1 MERRRLAVL
10 AIALVAALVSA
21 DVAVAAKPRATQLR
35 QPLAVSFAGQWRT
48 WWGAATFGSATSG
61 SGAVTLASAVP
72 TSPGETHSALIT
84 TKKTWRDSTISFN
97 TTTLDQLRRGSAP
110 NTWEVGWVMF
120 RFRDLANY
128 YYFIVKTNGFELGK
142 KQGSDAQ
149 IFLATGDLP
158 RLTLNRSHA
167 VTLHVQGARIQVA
180 VDGNQVVDF
189 TDPNPLAGSGSV
201 GLYEEDSHVRFDSFV
216 TS

>member
-1 MERRRLAVL
+1 MERRRLA
-10 AIALVAALVSA
+10 ATASALLAALILA
-21 DVAVAAKPRATQLR
+21 GVATATPPPKQLR
-35 QPLAVSFAGQWRT
+35 QPSAVSFAGQWRT
-48 WWGAATFGSATSG
+48 WWGAATFGS
-61 SGAVTLASAVP
+61 GAVTLASAVP
-72 TSPGETHSALIT
+72 TAPGETHSALIT

-97 TTTLDQLRRGSAP
+97 TTTLNQLRLGSAP

-128 YYFIVKTNGFELGK
+128 YYFMVKTNGFELGK

-167 VTLHVQGARIQVA
+167 VTLRVQGARIQVT

-189 TDPNPLAGSGSV
+189 TDPHPLAGAGSV
-201 GLYEEDSHVRFDSFV
+201 GLYEEDSQVRFDSFM

>member
-1 MERRRLAVL
+1 MDCRRLVATATAL
-10 AIALVAALVSA
+10 AAALVATGA
-21 DVAVAAKPRATQLR
+21 AVAAQPRPNPLR
-35 QPLAVSFAGQWRT
+35 QPLAASFAGEWRT
-48 WWGAATFGSATSG
+48 WWGAADFGTSG
-61 SGAVTLASAVP
+61 VTLASAVP

-97 TTTLDQLRRGSAP
+97 TTTLDQLRVGSAP

-128 YYFIVKTNGFELGK
+128 YYFMVKTNGFELGK

-149 IFLATGDLP
+149 VFLATGDLP

-167 VTLHVQGARIQVA
+167 VTLRVQGARIRVT
-180 VDGNQVVDF
+180 VDGAQVVDF
-189 TDPNPLAGSGSV
+189 TDPHPLAGAGSV

>member
-10 AIALVAALVSA
+10 AIALIAALVSA
-21 DVAVAAKPRATQLR
+21 GVAVAAKPRPLKLR

-48 WWGAATFGSATSG
+48 WWGAATFGPT
-61 SGAVTLASAVP
+61 AVTLASAVP
-72 TSPGETHSALIT
+72 TSPAETHSALIT
-84 TKKTWRDSTISFN
+84 TKKTWTDSTISFN
-97 TTTLDQLRRGSAP
+97 TTTLAQLRAGSAP

-128 YYFIVKTNGFELGK
+128 YYFIVKTNGIELGK

-149 IFLATGDLP
+149 IFLATADLP
-158 RLTLNRSHA
+158 QLA
-167 VTLHVQGARIQVA
+167 VDRPRAVQVRVKGARIRVS
-180 VDGNQVVDF
+180 VDGAQVVDF
-189 TDPNPLAGSGSV
+189 TDPHPLAGPGSV
-201 GLYEEDSHVRFDSFV
+201 GLYEEDSHVRFDSFA

>member
-1 MERRRLAVL
+1 MERRRLTATAIAVL
-10 AIALVAALVSA
+10 AALVLAGVATAAT
-21 DVAVAAKPRATQLR
+21 PRPKQLR
-35 QPLAVSFAGQWRT
+35 QPLAVSFASQWNT
-48 WWGAATFGSATSG
+48 WWGSASFGPSS
-61 SGAVTLASAVP
+61 VTLASAVP

-97 TTTLDQLRRGSAP
+97 TTTLDQLRVGSAP

-158 RLTLNRSHA
+158 QLTLNRSYA
-167 VTLHVQGARIQVA
+167 VTLRVQGPRIQVS
-180 VDGNQVVDF
+180 VDGNRVVDF
-189 TDPNPLAGSGSV
+189 TDPHPLTGAGSV
-201 GLYEEDSHVRFDSFV
+201 GLYEEDSQVRFDSFV